1 MMDEQALDV
10 ANQDPAAQVEV
21 HSAHTRTSEAPMA
34 TGPSVVQGEVSTY
47 PNTCVHELFEE
58 QVRRDPGAVAVH
70 YLDRRMTYDELNSRA
85 DSIAQHLRSVHVRPA
100 DLIGVCLPRCPDL
113 VAALLGIWKAGAAYV
128 PLDPTYPRERL
139 RFMAEDSGVSC
150 VLTDRS
156 QAGLFEGS
164 VTTMLLDSDLP
175 DVASTYE
182 AGIASQIAP
191 SALAYVMYTSGSTGK
206 PKGAMITHSGLVNYL
221 TWAINA
227 YDVRSGCVVPV
238 HSSIAFDLTVTSLY
252 PALLVG
258 GAVDLLPESEGGQE
272 LVKAM
277 RQRKHYALVKITPA
291 HLEMVTQEL
300 EETEIADSTAALVI
314 GGENLRAEILEKWR
328 VFALETH
335 IFNEYGPTETVV
347 GCCVHEVEPSDP
359 RHGSVSIG
367 RPISNTQLHVLDG
380 ELNSVPSGEVG
391 ELYIGG
397 DGVAEGYLNRPELTA
412 ERFLPNR
419 FTPRPG
425 AKLYKTGDLVKM
437 NDDNTLLYLGRID
450 HQVKIRGYRVELG
463 EIEQTVLA
471 HPEVQSCMVLADT
484 SPDGLS
490 FLTAYV
496 IARESAATA
505 QSLRDFI
512 ASRLPEHMVP
522 QRFTFVDRFPLT
534 NNGKVDRDA
543 LSALASGTSAPSDEI
558 SPTMTN
564 SEIVLSRIWGELL
577 RRENIGADED
587 IFTLGAYSLLVTR
600 ALIRIRNELRANLNL
615 RDIFENP
622 TIAGQSELVEGLLL
636 SARPSSRSVKEG
648 GLEEIEI

>member
-1 MMDEQALDV
+1 MMDEQTLDV

-21 HSAHTRTSEAPMA
+21 HSAHTRTSDGSLAMGLSEI
-34 TGPSVVQGEVSTY
+34 QGQVSIY
-47 PNTCVHELFEE
+47 PNKCVHELFEE
-58 QVRRDPGAVAVH
+58 QVRRDPSAVAVH
-70 YLDRRMTYDELNSRA
+70 YLDQTMTYGELNSRA
-85 DSIAQHLRSVHVRPA
+85 DSIARHLRFVHVRPT

-164 VTTMLLDSDLP
+164 VTTVLLDSDLP
-175 DVASTYE
+175 NVASMHE
-182 AGIASQIAP
+182 ADIAAQIAP

-221 TWAINA
+221 SWAISA
-227 YDVRSGCVVPV
+227 YNVRGGCIVPV

-258 GAVDLLPESEGGQE
+258 GAVDLLAESEGGQE
-272 LVKAM
+272 LIKAM
-277 RQRKHYALVKITPA
+277 RQRKQYALVKITPA

-314 GGENLRAEILEKWR
+314 GGENLRADILEKWR
-328 VFALETH
+328 VFAPETH

-347 GCCVHEVEPSDP
+347 GCCVHEVKPSDP

-380 ELNSVPSGEVG
+380 ALDSVPSGEIG

-419 FTPRPG
+419 FSPRPG

-463 EIEQTVLA
+463 EIEQTVLE

-496 IARESAATA
+496 IARESAATV

-543 LSALASGTSAPSDEI
+543 LVALASGTSAPPDEI

-564 SEIVLSRIWGELL
+564 SAIVLSRIWGELL

-600 ALIRIRNELRANLNL
+600 ALIRIRNELQANLNL

-622 TIAGQSELVEGLLL
+622 TIAGQSELVESLLL